1 MNRIVVSES
10 LLGEPDYLES
20 KIMFEL
26 NRIHNQSPNVLLL
39 VIGSNIILVLLCL
52 IVLGVSAIN
61 KIMATVESHFG
72 QVVPKDVM
80 EQFYSI
86 LFWQYCWHPI
96 LNCSICRFSS
106 QA

>member
-61 KIMATVESHFG
+61 KNYGDSR
-72 QVVPKDVM
+72 K
-80 EQFYSI
+80 S
-86 LFWQYCWHPI
+86 FWTG
-96 LNCSICRFSS
+96 SS
-106 QA
+106 QR